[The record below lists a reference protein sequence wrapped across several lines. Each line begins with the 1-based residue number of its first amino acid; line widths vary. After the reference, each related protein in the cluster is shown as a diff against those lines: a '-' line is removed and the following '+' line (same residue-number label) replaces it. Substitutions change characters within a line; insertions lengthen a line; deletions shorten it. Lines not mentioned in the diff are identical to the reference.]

1 MGSLVTI
8 PARQGKAAFVV
19 SGQRVRVVNT
29 HGQQVVDSWAFN
41 RHDLSEFMSME
52 HSRATLRRLVPRVGD
67 TLLSNRRRPILTL
80 IEDTSGGVHDT
91 LIAACD
97 RYRYQE
103 LGCAGD
109 HDNCTD
115 NLTRGLEEL
124 GLKCPETPSPL
135 NLFMNIPW
143 SVDGTLAFEP
153 PVCSP
158 GGAVE
163 LRAEMDLVIA
173 FSACPQD
180 VLPINGIGC
189 RPTEAHFAILD

>member
-1 MGSLVTI
+1 
-8 PARQGKAAFVV
+8 
-19 SGQRVRVVNT
+19 
-29 HGQQVVDSWAFN
+29 
-41 RHDLSEFMSME
+41 ME

-67 TLLSNRRRPILTL
+67 TLLSNHRRPILTL
-80 IEDTSGGVHDT
+80 TEDTSGGVHDT

-97 RYRYQE
+97 RYRYLE

-109 HDNCTD
+109 HNNCAD
-115 NLTRGLEEL
+115 NLARALEEL

-143 SVDGTLAFEP
+143 SVDGTLTFEP
-153 PVCSP
+153 PVCAP

-163 LRAEMDLVIA
+163 LRAEMDLVIT

-180 VLPINGIGC
+180 VLPINGIDC
-189 RPTEAHFAILD
+189 RPTEAHFVILD